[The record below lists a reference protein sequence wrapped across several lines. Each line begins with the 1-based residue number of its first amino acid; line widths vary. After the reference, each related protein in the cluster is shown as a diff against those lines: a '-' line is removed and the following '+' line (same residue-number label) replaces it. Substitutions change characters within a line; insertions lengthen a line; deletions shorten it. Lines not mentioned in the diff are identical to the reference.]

1 MSARADVTGVFDRGT
16 ARKLE
21 VAVIACFAGRSDVDE
36 WTVSITSPDLTFYR
50 VMVQRLGLKREK
62 LFFQSA
68 HIVDDITEWV
78 RQYLPPRDPKQ
89 GRGMLSAPWFLGRN
103 SN

>member
-68 HIVDDITEWV
+68 HIVDEITKWV
-78 RQYLPPRDPKQ
+78 NQYLPPRRPELA
-89 GRGMLSAPWFLGRN
+89 RALS
-103 SN
+103 SQ